1 MSDSNSNY
9 LKTSP
14 NWRFD
19 VEAGHY
25 TDEAGETRPNIY
37 GNPRKVKYP
46 TPRGSAPEKLAGNL
60 SESTAAHRAAHA
72 KAVNAQG
79 WADACATAPV
89 DTGEGAGEDYMN
101 LDAHSSGYQFDIGA
115 APQCDPE
122 VVRPAHYTRGAVE
135 CIDAIEAAL
144 TPEEYRGY
152 LKGNV
157 LKYFWRE
164 RDKGGLQSI
173 QKAEYYTQRLIKLL
187 GEKQDE

>member
-9 LKTSP
+9 LKTPP

-25 TDEAGETRPNIY
+25 TDEAER
-37 GNPRKVKYP
+37 
-46 TPRGSAPEKLAGNL
+46 LAGNL
-60 SESTAAHRAAHA
+60 SESVAARMKALNA
-72 KAVNAQG
+72 KG
-79 WADACATAPV
+79 WADACAATPTV
-89 DTGEGAGEDYMN
+89 DN
-101 LDAHSSGYQFDIGA
+101 
-115 APQCDPE
+115 E

>member
-1 MSDSNSNY
+1 MSESNSNY
-9 LKTSP
+9 LKTPPS
-14 NWRFD
+14 WRFD
-19 VEAGHY
+19 AFAGHY
-25 TDEAGETRPNIY
+25 TNDAGETCTNHP
-37 GNPRKVKYP
+37 KA
-46 TPRGSAPEKLAGNL
+46 RGRAAEKPAGNL
-60 SESTAAHRAAHA
+60 SGSVAEHFAAQA
-72 KAVNAQG
+72 KALNAKG
-79 WADACATAPV
+79 WADACAATPAV
-89 DTGEGAGEDYMN
+89 DTGEGAGEDSMN

-115 APQCDPE
+115 APAVDPE

-135 CIDAIEAAL
+135 CVDAIEAAL

-187 GEKQDE
+187 GVV

>member
-1 MSDSNSNY
+1 MRITTMNNSNSDY
-9 LKTSP
+9 LKTPPS
-14 NWRFD
+14 WRFD
-19 VEAGHY
+19 AEAGHY
-25 TDEAGETRPNIY
+25 TNEAGETRPNIY

-46 TPRGSAPEKLAGNL
+46 TPRGNAGEKLAGNL
-60 SESTAAHRAAHA
+60 SGSVAAHV
-72 KAVNAQG
+72 KALNAQG
-79 WADACATAPV
+79 WADACATTPV
-89 DTGEGAGEDYMN
+89 DN
-101 LDAHSSGYQFDIGA
+101 
-115 APQCDPE
+115 E

-187 GEKQDE
+187 GASK

>member
-19 VEAGHY
+19 AAADFY
-25 TDEAGETRPNIY
+25 TNAAGETRPNIY

-46 TPRGSAPEKLAGNL
+46 TPRGNAAERLAGNL
-60 SESTAAHRAAHA
+60 PESTAAHRAAHA

-79 WADACATAPV
+79 WADACAATPTV
-89 DTGEGAGEDYMN
+89 
-101 LDAHSSGYQFDIGA
+101 
-115 APQCDPE
+115 DPE

-135 CIDAIEAAL
+135 CVDAIEAAL

-187 GEKQDE
+187 EASK

>member
-9 LKTSP
+9 LKTP
-14 NWRFD
+14 PDWRFN
-19 VEAGHY
+19 AAANLY
-25 TDEAGETRPNIY
+25 TNEAGETRPNIY
-37 GNPRKVKYP
+37 GNPR
-46 TPRGSAPEKLAGNL
+46 
-60 SESTAAHRAAHA
+60 
-72 KAVNAQG
+72 
-79 WADACATAPV
+79 
-89 DTGEGAGEDYMN
+89 
-101 LDAHSSGYQFDIGA
+101 FDIGA
-115 APQCDPE
+115 APVVDPE

-135 CIDAIEAAL
+135 CVDAIEAAL

-187 GEKQDE
+187 GEK

>member
-1 MSDSNSNY
+1 MSNSNSDY
-9 LKTSP
+9 LKTPPS
-14 NWRFD
+14 WRFD
-19 VEAGHY
+19 AEAGHY
-25 TDEAGETRPNIY
+25 TDEAER
-37 GNPRKVKYP
+37 
-46 TPRGSAPEKLAGNL
+46 LAGNL
-60 SESTAAHRAAHA
+60 SESVAARRAAYMKAFNA
-72 KAVNAQG
+72 KG
-79 WADACATAPV
+79 WADACATTPAV
-89 DTGEGAGEDYMN
+89 DTGDGAGENYMN
-101 LDAHSSGYQFDIGA
+101 LDAHSSGYQFDTGA
-115 APQCDPE
+115 APAVDNE

-187 GEKQDE
+187 GASK

>member
-1 MSDSNSNY
+1 MRITTMSNSNSDY
-9 LKTSP
+9 LKTP
-14 NWRFD
+14 PDWRFN
-19 VEAGHY
+19 AAANLY
-25 TDEAGETRPNIY
+25 TNDAGETRPNIY

-46 TPRGSAPEKLAGNL
+46 TPRG
-60 SESTAAHRAAHA
+60 
-72 KAVNAQG
+72 NA
-79 WADACATAPV
+79 
-89 DTGEGAGEDYMN
+89 GEGTGWEKNMN
-101 LDAHSSGYQFDIGA
+101 LDAHSSGHQFDIGA
-115 APQCDPE
+115 APVVDNE

-187 GEKQDE
+187 GASK

>member
-19 VEAGHY
+19 AAADFY
-25 TDEAGETRPNIY
+25 TNAAGETRPNIY

-46 TPRGSAPEKLAGNL
+46 TPRGNAAERLAGNL

-79 WADACATAPV
+79 WADACAATPTV

-157 LKYFWRE
+157 LKYASRAGHKNNAVEDAGKLAWY
-164 RDKGGLQSI
+164 
-173 QKAEYYTQRLIKLL
+173 ANRLSK
-187 GEKQDE
+187 EA

>member
-1 MSDSNSNY
+1 M
-9 LKTSP
+9 
-14 NWRFD
+14 
-19 VEAGHY
+19 
-25 TDEAGETRPNIY
+25 
-37 GNPRKVKYP
+37 
-46 TPRGSAPEKLAGNL
+46 
-60 SESTAAHRAAHA
+60 
-72 KAVNAQG
+72 KALNAQG
-79 WADACATAPV
+79 WVDACAAPTV
-89 DTGEGAGEDYMN
+89 DN
-101 LDAHSSGYQFDIGA
+101 
-115 APQCDPE
+115 E